1 MYHYLTRRGQLVH
14 DDNDH
19 PGVRRA
25 RASGRFAAGPAL
37 LAGQF
42 DSDGAAELSLTF
54 AGKPLCV
61 RYENPARLDAG
72 QYRVAAASL
81 DGAALPVDGRASVLI
96 PRVTIEALN
105 AGAPHRIT
113 VTLRAAQ

>member
-1 MYHYLTRRGQLVH
+1 M
-14 DDNDH
+14 
-19 PGVRRA
+19 
-25 RASGRFAAGPAL
+25 
-37 LAGQF
+37 
-42 DSDGAAELSLTF
+42 
-54 AGKPLCV
+54 
-61 RYENPARLDAG
+61 
-72 QYRVAAASL
+72 AAASL

>member
-1 MYHYLTRRGQLVH
+1 MQNYYLLNNIGFNYAIVY
-14 DDNDH
+14 
-19 PGVRRA
+19 
-25 RASGRFAAGPAL
+25 ASG
-37 LAGQF
+37 
-42 DSDGAAELSLTF
+42 
-54 AGKPLCV
+54 
-61 RYENPARLDAG
+61 
-72 QYRVAAASL
+72 AASL